1 MNHLEELV
9 KFYQTQFPGKT
20 IPPMPKT
27 PQDIPSLTE
36 RLALQNWDGGRLYQ
50 NIFGNAGLGQNLG
63 ADTALRLQKG
73 ELTEGDAPAL
83 RAANLEYFAQQCEQ
97 MKDQRHDAAMEETTR
112 RAREAAA
119 VAKAKQERWANSNL
133 MERLAMSERN
143 QQTIDQARREWGI
156 TGLAEWQKGE
166 E

>member
-1 MNHLEELV
+1 
-9 KFYQTQFPGKT
+9 
-20 IPPMPKT
+20 
-27 PQDIPSLTE
+27 
-36 RLALQNWDGGRLYQ
+36 
-50 NIFGNAGLGQNLG
+50 
-63 ADTALRLQKG
+63 
-73 ELTEGDAPAL
+73 
-83 RAANLEYFAQQCEQ
+83 